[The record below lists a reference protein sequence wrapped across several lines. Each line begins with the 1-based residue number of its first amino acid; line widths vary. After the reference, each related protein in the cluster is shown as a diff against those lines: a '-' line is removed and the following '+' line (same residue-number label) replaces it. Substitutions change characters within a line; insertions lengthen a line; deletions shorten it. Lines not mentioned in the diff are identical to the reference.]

1 MIDVVKAKVPSLPDN
16 NLAILRVLNLTIKD
30 VTEAIDNFHFNNAIA
45 SIRSLF
51 NSLLSYKVSNIN
63 DEIVILHSTKNFLIL
78 INPMVP
84 HLAEELWANLK
95 NKKMICNETWPSV
108 NNDFLLET
116 NVEIPIQINGKMRA
130 LINVPI
136 DTDKETL
143 EKLALM
149 EQNVKKFL
157 NATPKKVIIIPNRI
171 INFVL

>member
-1 MIDVVKAKVPSLPDN
+1 
-16 NLAILRVLNLTIKD
+16 
-30 VTEAIDNFHFNNAIA
+30 
-45 SIRSLF
+45 
-51 NSLLSYKVSNIN
+51 
-63 DEIVILHSTKNFLIL
+63 
-78 INPMVP
+78 
-84 HLAEELWANLK
+84 
-95 NKKMICNETWPSV
+95 MICNETWPSV